1 MINTFDIQEALR
13 AWIADVGL
21 QCVFKD
27 DPRPAVRTTDDST
40 PFDNPGVI
48 AILNIIGVARNGV
61 DQLDFD
67 QDPTP
72 GSTKALAH
80 VAGIRH
86 LTVSCRI
93 ESYTQRAYADAMS
106 WCETARSRLRLPRII
121 ALLQAAGLAQIGT
134 TDTVDLPT
142 KVDDRMIS
150 CASFDVRLGTLA
162 TDSDAPSEAGDTL
175 HSVDVRSNKFFDLDG
190 NPTDSQMDETIEG
203 P

>member
-1 MINTFDIQEALR
+1 MINTFDIKQALR
-13 AWIADVGL
+13 AWMADVGL
-21 QCVFKD
+21 QCRFKD
-27 DPRPAVRTTDDST
+27 EPRPMTRTTDDST
-40 PFDNPGVI
+40 ATNNPGVI
-48 AILNIIGVARNGV
+48 AILNVIGSARNGV
-61 DQLDFD
+61 DQLDYD

-72 GSTKALAH
+72 GSKKALAH

-93 ESYTQRAYADAMS
+93 ESYTQREYADAMS

-121 ALLQAAGLAQIGT
+121 SLLQAAGLAQIAT
-134 TDTVDLPT
+134 TDAVDLPT
-142 KVDDRMIS
+142 KVDDHMIS

-162 TDSDAPSEAGDTL
+162 TDSDAPSQAGDTL
-175 HSVDVRSNKFFDLDG
+175 HSVDVKSDKFFDLDG